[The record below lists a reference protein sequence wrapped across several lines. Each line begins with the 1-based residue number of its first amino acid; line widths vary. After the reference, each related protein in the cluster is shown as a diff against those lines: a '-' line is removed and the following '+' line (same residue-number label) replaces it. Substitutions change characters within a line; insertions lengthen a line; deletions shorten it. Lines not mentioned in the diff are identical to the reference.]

1 MGAED
6 ALRGTQCLSLQVLQH
21 VLIKHS
27 AALEVEQEQVL
38 RPFLCCVCLGSHE
51 ILNCEQEIWV
61 EGGMVKIH
69 PVFSRHW
76 KFLIALHL
84 VWQQLI
90 QAWCKEENKHT
101 HPKMRN
107 KRRNS
112 ALPPSQPHHT
122 PQKKKGEGE
131 FLTLVASSVFKKE
144 SVQFK
149 LDAAYWAKATSVSWI
164 WFWCVL
170 VFGPVCLH
178 HSFSIRLWLSLRPH
192 KGKPKPDIL
201 FYTENQGRLML

>member
-6 ALRGTQCLSLQVLQH
+6 ALRGTQCLSLRVLQH
-21 VLIKHS
+21 ALIKHS

-38 RPFLCCVCLGSHE
+38 SPFLCCVCLGSCE
-51 ILNCEQEIWV
+51 ILNREQEIWV
-61 EGGMVKIH
+61 EGEWWRYIQYFQGIEL
-69 PVFSRHW
+69 

-90 QAWCKEENKHT
+90 QAWFKEENKHT
-101 HPKMRN
+101 HPKRRN

-122 PQKKKGEGE
+122 PQEKKGEGE

-149 LDAAYWAKATSVSWI
+149 LDAACWATATSVLWI
-164 WFWCVL
+164 WFWRVL
-170 VFGPVCLH
+170 VCFGFWSCL
-178 HSFSIRLWLSLRPH
+178 SPSL
-192 KGKPKPDIL
+192 
-201 FYTENQGRLML
+201 F